1 MNLDKHILE
10 ETRKH
15 KSDIREELFI
25 EPEGIHGINHAAR
38 VMYLALTISKLENY
52 NESDR
57 DILIA
62 ASKFH
67 DIGRISNSVCL
78 IHGKFSNIKMDEYNL
93 INEFSIEEKGIL
105 KYVVHN
111 HCIHD
116 EHTLDNIDI
125 FNIEDRERAVRLLM
139 SFKDSDGLDRVRV
152 NDLDSKYL
160 RNKSSKELVNL
171 AESLFENKIIL

>member
-1 MNLDKHILE
+1 MNLDKYIIKE
-10 ETRKH
+10 VERH

-25 EPEGIHGINHAAR
+25 EPQGIHGIYHAAR

-52 NESDR
+52 NKSDR
-57 DILIA
+57 EILIA

-67 DIGRISNSVCL
+67 DIGRISNSVCI
-78 IHGKFSNIKMDEYNL
+78 IHGKFSNIKIDEYNL
-93 INEFSIEEKGIL
+93 IDGFSIEDKGIL

-116 EHTLDNIDI
+116 ENTLDNIDI
-125 FNIEDRERAVRLLM
+125 FNIKDRERAVRLLM
-139 SFKDSDGLDRVRV
+139 AFKDSDGLDRVRV

-160 RNKSSKELVNL
+160 RNNSSKKLVSL
-171 AESLFENKIIL
+171 AEDLFKNKIIL